1 MPDRSAGVGK
11 KGRNK
16 GLKSMSKVNDI
27 YYGWVVREAEIF
39 GDFFC
44 TGKGSFTYRYIVVKG
59 IGISRAVATPT
70 EKRSHK

>member
-1 MPDRSAGVGK
+1 
-11 KGRNK
+11 
-16 GLKSMSKVNDI
+16 MSKVNDI